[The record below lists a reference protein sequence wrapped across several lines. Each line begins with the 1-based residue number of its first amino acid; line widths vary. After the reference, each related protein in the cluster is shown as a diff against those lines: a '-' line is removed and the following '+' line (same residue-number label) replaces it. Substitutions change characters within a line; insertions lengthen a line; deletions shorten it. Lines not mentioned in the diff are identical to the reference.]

1 LQPFFYVKKIN
12 TTNKILL
19 RNVKL
24 FCIIYLEHC
33 YLAPILI
40 IKIKKMKKV
49 LLTAAVALSTLVA
62 SAQFMVVTTYDG
74 DQEENADKITANLGV
89 GYMVNDAFTVGL
101 AKGAVDAKGDD
112 TFDLWARY
120 NIAQVE
126 GAYAS
131 LQMPTEDGS
140 ENMKIGL
147 GFAFNVWNGLYVEP
161 NYSMPTSEDDN
172 GNREGT
178 FNFGVSYRF

>member
-1 LQPFFYVKKIN
+1 
-12 TTNKILL
+12 
-19 RNVKL
+19 
-24 FCIIYLEHC
+24 
-33 YLAPILI
+33 
-40 IKIKKMKKV
+40 MKKV
-49 LLTAAVALSTLVA
+49 LLTAAIAFSTLIA

-74 DQEENADKITANLGV
+74 DQEESMDKITTNMGI

-101 AKGAVDAKGDD
+101 AKGAVNAEGDD
-112 TFDLWARY
+112 TYDLWARY

-140 ENMKIGL
+140 ENMNIGI

-161 NYSMPTSEDDN
+161 NYTMPTSEDDE
-172 GNREGT
+172 GNREGS
-178 FNFGVSYRF
+178 FNFGLSYRF

>member
-1 LQPFFYVKKIN
+1 
-12 TTNKILL
+12 
-19 RNVKL
+19 
-24 FCIIYLEHC
+24 
-33 YLAPILI
+33 
-40 IKIKKMKKV
+40 MKKV

-74 DQEENADKITANLGV
+74 DQVEDVDKITANLGL

-101 AKGAVDAKGDD
+101 AKGAAVETISATND
-112 TFDLWARY
+112 TTSEDGYNIWVRY

-131 LQMPTEDGS
+131 LQMPTTDGS
-140 ENMKIGL
+140 DNMQIGV

-161 NYSMPTSEDDN
+161 NYTMPTKADAVTDK
-172 GNREGT
+172 REGS
-178 FNFGVSYRF
+178 FNLGVSYRF

>member
-1 LQPFFYVKKIN
+1 
-12 TTNKILL
+12 
-19 RNVKL
+19 
-24 FCIIYLEHC
+24 
-33 YLAPILI
+33 
-40 IKIKKMKKV
+40 MKKL
-49 LLTAAVALSTLVA
+49 LLTAVVAFSTLIA

-74 DQEENADKITANLGV
+74 DQEESMDKITTNMGI

-101 AKGAVDAKGDD
+101 AKGAVNAEGDD
-112 TFDLWARY
+112 TYNLWARY

-140 ENMKIGL
+140 ENMNIGI

-161 NYSMPTSEDDN
+161 NYTMPTSEDEVTGD
-172 GNREGT
+172 REGT